1 MDSKIINGIR
11 SLALDMINEASSGHP
26 GICLDAAPAIYTLF
40 ANHLNFNKED
50 GTGLWGRG
58 TISILI
64 FLDSSFLLLG

>member
-50 GTGLWGRG
+50 GTWINRDRFRRFKK
-58 TISILI
+58 I
-64 FLDSSFLLLG
+64 